1 METRF
6 IQFYS
11 KGEIVL
17 TFAEKENGLVVVLID
32 DNNTPSAKYGFDKEK
47 LKFINK
53 IAYQANNVRI
63 HFEGITPSLKSEI
76 ESVSE

>member
-1 METRF
+1 METRL
-6 IQFYS
+6 IQLYT

-17 TFAEKENGLVVVLID
+17 TFAEKANGLVVVLLD

-47 LKFINK
+47 LKSINK
-53 IAYQANNVRI
+53 IVYQANNVRI
-63 HFEGITPSLKSEI
+63 HFEGITPSSKSEI